1 MSHDEL
7 FTICGD
13 FESLHCEFT
22 RAFNLL
28 KIFDEHLEE
37 SMEFLG
43 TSEDGIAKYVA
54 GRYDTLR
61 SLLEVL
67 EFRLSDATH
76 DLRSK
81 IYEAY
86 DKCREEK
93 ANRKQT

>member
-13 FESLHCEFT
+13 FESLHGEFT

-43 TSEDGIAKYVA
+43 TSEDGIAKYVV

-67 EFRLSDATH
+67 EFLLSDATH
-76 DLRSK
+76 DLRRK
-81 IYEAY
+81 IDETYG
-86 DKCREEK
+86 KCREEK